1 MQENERERQGDLLPD
16 GQEKEEM
23 VDLDSYAGEPAQSSA
38 ERQKVKKSKKRLIA
52 SSVIGLFSVL
62 FIAAGSMVL
71 YANSLLSGYHYVPDE
86 PESSSSMVS
95 QNPNEESGESS
106 QIVQGEAYKKD
117 GLYHDDQVLNILL
130 LGVDDYQ
137 PNDVGRSDSMMLISL
152 DKRHQAIKVTSFM
165 RDMYLSIPGYANNRI
180 NVAYSLGGAPLLVKT
195 IEKNFG
201 VDIDKYVIIDFA
213 AFPKIIEALG
223 GIEVTLSAGEADEIN
238 RKSGE
243 DPALAVTA
251 GTQKLTSK
259 QARYYARIRMQEY
272 TDPETGKVY
281 YSDYGRTKRQRHV
294 IDLVIQN
301 LKGSDVNT
309 LLGVANQVVPYI
321 ISNMSPDEILQ
332 VVYDAPAYLGYEMKE
347 LQIPDNQYHYG
358 ETVIIGGYK
367 ASVLIPDLEK
377 NSQLLAHFIYE
388 DSFEETAELPA
399 DYTAEDPL
407 VQKK

>member
-23 VDLDSYAGEPAQSSA
+23 VDLDSYVGEPAQSSA
-38 ERQKVKKSKKRLIA
+38 ERHKVKKSKKRLIA
-52 SSVIGLFSVL
+52 SIVIGLFSVL

-201 VDIDKYVIIDFA
+201 VDIDK
-213 AFPKIIEALG
+213 
-223 GIEVTLSAGEADEIN
+223 
-238 RKSGE
+238 
-243 DPALAVTA
+243 
-251 GTQKLTSK
+251 
-259 QARYYARIRMQEY
+259 
-272 TDPETGKVY
+272 
-281 YSDYGRTKRQRHV
+281 
-294 IDLVIQN
+294 
-301 LKGSDVNT
+301 
-309 LLGVANQVVPYI
+309 
-321 ISNMSPDEILQ
+321 
-332 VVYDAPAYLGYEMKE
+332 
-347 LQIPDNQYHYG
+347 
-358 ETVIIGGYK
+358 
-367 ASVLIPDLEK
+367 
-377 NSQLLAHFIYE
+377 
-388 DSFEETAELPA
+388 
-399 DYTAEDPL
+399 
-407 VQKK
+407 

>member
-52 SSVIGLFSVL
+52 SIVIGLFSVL

-106 QIVQGEAYKKD
+106 QIVQGEAYKKN

-332 VVYDAPAYLGYEMKE
+332 VVYDAPAYLGYEMK
-347 LQIPDNQYHYG
+347 
-358 ETVIIGGYK
+358 
-367 ASVLIPDLEK
+367 
-377 NSQLLAHFIYE
+377 
-388 DSFEETAELPA
+388 
-399 DYTAEDPL
+399 
-407 VQKK
+407 